1 MTAEAGPSVIQVR
14 TQDVIPANI
23 GALVLTALEK
33 HKDALDR
40 GALLSIQGQTSRVW
54 LLNTRSGKEA
64 CSGDAPAW

>member
-54 LLNTRSGKEA
+54 PLNTRFGQEA
-64 CSGDAPAW
+64 CSGNAPAW